1 MRTQGFPILHFRP
14 LGEGLRFCKSSLFNC
29 SLCSLPSEC
38 VRFKGEL
45 NPRVIK
51 KLCVQCSL
59 LGNAIHTV
67 FVDNYQVGLLS
78 TIRKLHG
85 ALCQSAS
92 VICCGPE
99 KIFFVPEYLRA
110 FPGWFFI
117 CPHHFQ
123 GRWKELGTDNTS
135 RNEAKRN
142 ERTCPRSR
150 TTSAAREG

>member
-29 SLCSLPSEC
+29 SLCSLSSER

-51 KLCVQCSL
+51 KLCVQCSS
-59 LGNAIHTV
+59 LGNAIHIV
-67 FVDNYQVGLLS
+67 FVGNYQVGLLS
-78 TIRKLHG
+78 TIQKLHR
-85 ALCQSAS
+85 ALCQSRS
-92 VICCGPE
+92 VCCGPE
-99 KIFFVPEYLRA
+99 KIFVCPSTFEH
-110 FPGWFFI
+110 FPGGFSFVLTKVS
-117 CPHHFQ
+117 
-123 GRWKELGTDNTS
+123 RWKELGTDNTN

-150 TTSAAREG
+150 TTSAASEG

>member
-1 MRTQGFPILHFRP
+1 M
-14 LGEGLRFCKSSLFNC
+14 
-29 SLCSLPSEC
+29 
-38 VRFKGEL
+38 RFKGEL

-92 VICCGPE
+92 VIRCGPE
-99 KIFFVPEYLRA
+99 KIFLCPSTFEH
-110 FPGWFFI
+110 FPGGFSFVLTI
-117 CPHHFQ
+117 SKVD
-123 GRWKELGTDNTS
+123 GKN
-135 RNEAKRN
+135 
-142 ERTCPRSR
+142 
-150 TTSAAREG
+150 